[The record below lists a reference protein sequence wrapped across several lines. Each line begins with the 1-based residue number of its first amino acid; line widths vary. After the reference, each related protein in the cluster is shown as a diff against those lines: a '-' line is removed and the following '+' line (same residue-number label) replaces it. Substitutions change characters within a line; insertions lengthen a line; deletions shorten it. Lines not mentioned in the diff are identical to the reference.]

1 MQPIPLSLHVP
12 QMLIIMQ
19 VGDQQRVQGK
29 DECVQKSLGWSRNPH
44 LPLKPI
50 QEPRLQLRVCTD
62 FVKEELTS
70 RERDQSEFLNLQRD
84 EVESDQKPQCLAV
97 IGKCWSSEPSPIQGV
112 DGREPSPGSGLEP
125 ASSVWAQSWSS
136 AVGPSGRSGGSALG
150 SRSHMLA
157 WAWRREAALLF
168 TPSAGQGPIVSSRP
182 WGWGSALIS
191 LGGEGG
197 GCSTSTRQA
206 SSAEA

>member
-1 MQPIPLSLHVP
+1 M
-12 QMLIIMQ
+12 
-19 VGDQQRVQGK
+19 
-29 DECVQKSLGWSRNPH
+29 
-44 LPLKPI
+44 
-50 QEPRLQLRVCTD
+50 
-62 FVKEELTS
+62 
-70 RERDQSEFLNLQRD
+70 
-84 EVESDQKPQCLAV
+84 ESDQKPQCLAV

-206 SSAEA
+206 SSAEAWDSPEPLGADRTGVTAQTRSCSVTTVSSSQHPLF